1 MASRFSAP
9 VLPPPPAAGV
19 RDSGRE
25 NNPSFPYSSS
35 VVRGPETEVRKRRKG
50 KEWEGGRGKEREEKK
65 RKERKRKGG
74 EGRKGK
80 ERK

>member
-1 MASRFSAP
+1 MASRFDAP

-50 KEWEGGRGKEREEKK
+50 KEWEGEERKEKKRKEKRGKERE
-65 RKERKRKGG
+65 
-74 EGRKGK
+74 GRGGK

>member
-1 MASRFSAP
+1 MASRFDAP

-50 KEWEGGRGKEREEKK
+50 KEWEGEERKGKK
-65 RKERKRKGG
+65 RKE
-74 EGRKGK
+74 
-80 ERK
+80 